1 MNFKFKLKDMMDE
14 TGRRL
19 PTLGEDDN
27 NNENTDFRSSNVIA
41 NAKGNPLK
49 CRYGGVSSSQPL
61 ASKAGL
67 DILRKGGNAAGQSL
81 CYQMLA

>member
-1 MNFKFKLKDMMDE
+1 MMDE

-19 PTLGEDDN
+19 STLGEDDN
-27 NNENTDFRSSNVIA
+27 NNENFRSSNVIA

-49 CRYGGVSSSQPL
+49 CRYGGVSSSQSL
-61 ASKAGL
+61 ASQAGL

-81 CYQMLA
+81 CC

>member
-27 NNENTDFRSSNVIA
+27 NNENLRSSNVIA

-49 CRYGGVSSSQPL
+49 CHYGGVSSSQPL

-81 CYQMLA
+81 CYQMLG